1 MIDPGRR
8 TPRQGQGQGRWVVK
22 NSLGET
28 IAAKGLFLQMTA
40 MAKLF

>member
-8 TPRQGQGQGRWVVK
+8 TPRQGQGRWVVK